1 MLQHVRHAEIMA
13 RVRLA
18 GATSVRDLAAQL
30 GVSPSTIRRDLE
42 ILDRD
47 GTLTRVR
54 GGALAGGGAG
64 GGVSAGGGAPG
75 GLVAGAGD
83 DLASGR
89 PESPG
94 ERDKDAVAARAARL
108 VRDGDVVLLDV
119 GSTTVR
125 LARHLS
131 GRRVTV
137 VTSSLAVVDV
147 LRGDSAVELLLL
159 GGMLR
164 RAPHSS
170 LVGVLTEE
178 ALRQVSADRV
188 FLSASGVR
196 PDGQVTDSTIAEV
209 PLKRAMMV
217 AAGQVVLLVDRH
229 KFPGNGALRVCGPE
243 ELDVVVTNEG
253 ADEPTVRTL
262 TGAGAQVL
270 LT

>member
-1 MLQHVRHAEIMA
+1 MTDTILAVLQHVRHAEIMQ

-54 GGALAGGGAG
+54 GGALA
-64 GGVSAGGGAPG
+64 SGGAP
-75 GLVAGAGD
+75 ADD
-83 DLASGR
+83 DLVSAR
-89 PESPG
+89 VASPG

-108 VRDGDVVLLDV
+108 VRDGDVVLLDI
-119 GSTTVR
+119 GTTTVL
-125 LARHLS
+125 LARHLT

-164 RAPHSS
+164 RAHHSS

-209 PLKRAMMV
+209 SLKRAMMV

-243 ELDVVVTNEG
+243 ELDVVVTNDG

-262 TGAGAQVL
+262 TAAGAQVL